1 MRKKVKEIKPK
12 GDRVS
17 VRGIDPKLWR
27 KARIAA
33 MKEGL
38 AMGEWINK
46 LISNKIGDGNEDGN
60 RKNK

>member
-17 VRGIDPKLWR
+17 VRGIDPGLWR
-27 KARIAA
+27 EARIAA

-38 AMGEWINK
+38 TMGGWINK
-46 LISNKIGDGNEDGN
+46 LISDKII
-60 RKNK
+60 K